1 MEKININVNQQNN
14 PNQIFLLVSI
24 LSWLLISINNLAS
37 LKFLY
42 REPYSVWNI
51 YAYRPDFSGKE
62 DNDDDLGMNLRNL
75 EKKVYPFPLQIGEQ
89 TIYKIFNSFFVI
101 TIIGCATLIYKTIIK
116 RDQALIDAVF
126 GKYSRFH
133 FVPLLFGFIMS
144 ILGETNSYESLNAD
158 SIAYAG
164 LPMSLLG
171 LGCTIFIYININ
183 INHNDWWIDYIFHK
197 GTYSFLIILFWY
209 NFCYDI
215 YLVRYFNKQ
224 GEKDEDG
231 RKGISLAFTLIF
243 GLGSIAFTY
252 AFKDILICIIIILIF
267 RDLAGNNILQYSEK
281 EKDGLK
287 EVNYNADGAFDMLFW
302 VCSVLLFIYLFIEK
316 IKGIIDQIKNQI
328 IYLDTYQKQIANGVN
343 AHTQSINQIANMIN
357 TNKKNE

>member
-51 YAYRPDFSGKE
+51 YAYGLDFSGFSEKE
-62 DNDDDLGMNLRNL
+62 DNDDDLGMNLGNL
-75 EKKVYPFPLQIGEQ
+75 EKKDYPFPLKIGEQ

-116 RDQALIDAVF
+116 KDQALIYAMF

-171 LGCTIFIYININ
+171 LGCTILIYINFN
-183 INHNDWWIDYIFHK
+183 IYHNDWLIDYIFHK
-197 GTYSFLIILFWY
+197 GTYSFLIILFLY

-215 YLVRYFNKQ
+215 YPVRVFNKL
-224 GEKDEDG
+224 E
-231 RKGISLAFTLIF
+231 
-243 GLGSIAFTY
+243 
-252 AFKDILICIIIILIF
+252 
-267 RDLAGNNILQYSEK
+267 EK
-281 EKDGLK
+281 EMDEK
-287 EVNYNADGAFDMLFW
+287 E
-302 VCSVLLFIYLFIEK
+302 SVLLL
-316 IKGIIDQIKNQI
+316 
-328 IYLDTYQKQIANGVN
+328 L
-343 AHTQSINQIANMIN
+343 
-357 TNKKNE
+357 

>member
-51 YAYRPDFSGKE
+51 YAYRPDFSEKE

-116 RDQALIDAVF
+116 SDQALIDAVF

-215 YLVRYFNKQ
+215 YLVRYFNKL

-252 AFKDILICIIIILIF
+252 AFKDILICIVIILIF

-281 EKDGLK
+281 DKKELK